1 MLKLKVALGLIV
13 LIAMLSAIE
22 AMPQNKNSSAP
33 AAAGGSNP
41 QPDAPASTTEKPNGS
56 PFHGSDVATMI
67 TLAICGL
74 IGHRLSN

>member
-13 LIAMLSAIE
+13 LIAMLSATE
-22 AMPQNKNSSAP
+22 AMPQKTNSSAP
-33 AAAGGSNP
+33 AAV
-41 QPDAPASTTEKPNGS
+41 PDPTSAPASTTATPNGS

-67 TLAICGL
+67 ALAVCGL